1 MCIFL
6 FWCTRQLEIGSRTTT
21 ILLYDRHVYIFI
33 DDKKSM
39 LIYVFLTLSN
49 NTVSSKR
56 KIYFLKFTWYIN
68 GWFVSWLNII
78 KQQTIHAPARLAR

>member
-1 MCIFL
+1 M
-6 FWCTRQLEIGSRTTT
+6 Q
-21 ILLYDRHVYIFI
+21 
-33 DDKKSM
+33 
-39 LIYVFLTLSN
+39 IYVFLTLSN